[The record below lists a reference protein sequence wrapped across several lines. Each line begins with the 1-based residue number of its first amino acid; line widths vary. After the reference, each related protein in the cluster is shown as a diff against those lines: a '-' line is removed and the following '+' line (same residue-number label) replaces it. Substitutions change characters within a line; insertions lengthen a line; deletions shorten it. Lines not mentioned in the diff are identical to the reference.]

1 MKMKFSFMPLKQY
14 YAIWK
19 MNVRLKEDVMKLVTE
34 NYELRGEVDYLKRK
48 LDEVRSELVVQQQ
61 MNK

>member
-1 MKMKFSFMPLKQY
+1 MPLKQY